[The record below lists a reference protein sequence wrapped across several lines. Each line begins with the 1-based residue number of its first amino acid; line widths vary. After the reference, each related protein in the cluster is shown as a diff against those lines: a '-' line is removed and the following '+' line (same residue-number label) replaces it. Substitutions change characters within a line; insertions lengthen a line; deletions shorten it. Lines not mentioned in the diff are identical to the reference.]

1 MMTTT
6 KSEAFPKALKA
17 DKLLTKTKIREA
29 ENRKGN
35 NLRFKCLRL
44 ELHIK
49 ILPMVFKLNSWEVV
63 DQMLWIQHK
72 QTNFW
77 MLVEPASSIG
87 FSSRCTIR
95 QNVNIFTSGSSLWD
109 AFWSFLPW

>member
-6 KSEAFPKALKA
+6 KSVAFPKALKA
-17 DKLLTKTKIREA
+17 DKLLTKTRIKA

-63 DQMLWIQHK
+63 DQMLWIQRK
-72 QTNFW
+72 QTSFW
-77 MLVEPASSIG
+77 MLVEQASSIG

-95 QNVNIFTSGSSLWD
+95 QNVNTFTSGFSLWV

>member
-1 MMTTT
+1 MEQMTILSLQMGLDRPKLSLMVSRMMTTT

-17 DKLLTKTKIREA
+17 DKLLTKTRIKA

-49 ILPMVFKLNSWEVV
+49 ILPMVFKLNS
-63 DQMLWIQHK
+63 
-72 QTNFW
+72 
-77 MLVEPASSIG
+77 
-87 FSSRCTIR
+87 
-95 QNVNIFTSGSSLWD
+95 
-109 AFWSFLPW
+109 